1 MTKTQ
6 LKNIDPVSGN
16 LLQDLR
22 EIILKGRAMAYAAA
36 GAVLLDT
43 YWNLG
48 KRIVESRSFF
58 IVITRSSS
66 VKWFQMRSMPRRK

>member
-1 MTKTQ
+1 MDAGNSIQSEGRNMRDKKKSITSY
-6 LKNIDPVSGN
+6 SGT

-22 EIILKGRAMAYAAA
+22 DIIIKGRTSAYAAA

-48 KRIVESRSFF
+48 RRIVEEE
-58 IVITRSSS
+58 
-66 VKWFQMRSMPRRK
+66 QQGRRHAEYGS